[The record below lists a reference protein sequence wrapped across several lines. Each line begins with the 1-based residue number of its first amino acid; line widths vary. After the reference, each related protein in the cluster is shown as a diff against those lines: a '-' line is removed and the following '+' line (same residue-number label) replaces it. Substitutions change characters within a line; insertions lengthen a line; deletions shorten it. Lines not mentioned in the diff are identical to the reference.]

1 MDPINI
7 WRRLG
12 ITLKRRTAAQDG
24 QALIEY
30 ALILALIALIT
41 IGVLQALGHS
51 VSGVLTKVSTSMS
64 SVSNP

>member
-7 WRRLG
+7 WRRLA
-12 ITLKRRTAAQDG
+12 IAIKRRTAAQEG

-51 VSGVLTKVSTSMS
+51 VSGVLNKVGTSMS